1 MLLSIGLLWIFAI
14 TVLVYQSVFFS
25 VSKSNISSYVRNNKY
40 LVLQQK
46 MYFFFF
52 CCHEILVHLF
62 FFLSLSRLLT
72 VAIFFVL
79 IMLINDV
86 YILDL
91 DKNHT
96 PLPLQLL
103 TSSRGTQ
110 RQFLENI
117 CSEDDLRSRIFGTFF
132 VKFLACLP
140 LLGFRTSKNWCNCPF
155 LTDFYPNKLT

>member
-14 TVLVYQSVFFS
+14 TVLVYQSVFFFQFLNRKYHLMLGIINILS
-25 VSKSNISSYVRNNKY
+25 CNRKCISFFLLSWNISP
-40 LVLQQK
+40 L
-46 MYFFFF
+46 
-52 CCHEILVHLF
+52 I

-117 CSEDDLRSRIFGTFF
+117 CSEDDLRSRIFATFF

-140 LLGFRTSKNWCNCPF
+140 LLGFSNI
-155 LTDFYPNKLT
+155 

>member
-1 MLLSIGLLWIFAI
+1 MLLTIGLLLIFAI
-14 TVLVYQSVFFS
+14 TVLVYQSVFFFQFLNRIYHLMLGII
-25 VSKSNISSYVRNNKY
+25 NILSCNRKCIS
-40 LVLQQK
+40 
-46 MYFFFF
+46 FF

-91 DKNHT
+91 GKNHS

-103 TSSRGTQ
+103 TSRLTQVRRTQ
-110 RQFLENI
+110 RNI
-117 CSEDDLRSRIFGTFF
+117 PSTTEKTISTYFPKNIFAIDGIP
-132 VKFLACLP
+132 V
-140 LLGFRTSKNWCNCPF
+140 
-155 LTDFYPNKLT
+155 

>member
-14 TVLVYQSVFFS
+14 TVLVYQSVFFFQFLNRIYHLMLGIINMLS
-25 VSKSNISSYVRNNKY
+25 RNRKCISFLLLSWNISP
-40 LVLQQK
+40 L
-46 MYFFFF
+46 
-52 CCHEILVHLF
+52 I

-91 DKNHT
+91 GKNHT

-103 TSSRGTQ
+103 TSRLTQVRRTQ
-110 RQFLENI
+110 RNI
-117 CSEDDLRSRIFGTFF
+117 PNTTEKTISTYFPKNIFT
-132 VKFLACLP
+132 
-140 LLGFRTSKNWCNCPF
+140 NWWDSCVE
-155 LTDFYPNKLT
+155 L

>member
-40 LVLQQK
+40 LVLQRK
-46 MYFFFF
+46 MYFFFLLSWN
-52 CCHEILVHLF
+52 ISPLI

-91 DKNHT
+91 GKKSHTSPPSVVNKQANSSKENSKKYSQHHWKNNLHIFSQKYFYK
-96 PLPLQLL
+96 LM
-103 TSSRGTQ
+103 G
-110 RQFLENI
+110 FL
-117 CSEDDLRSRIFGTFF
+117 C
-132 VKFLACLP
+132 
-140 LLGFRTSKNWCNCPF
+140 RTISKN
-155 LTDFYPNKLT
+155 KLSNHPDLIKILLILL